1 VLLCNTESDLGLE
14 RSYIEDMMS
23 HRVEGLIVAPVNDD
37 SHLNLAPLMRRGL
50 PFVLIDRAVPGVD
63 SDLVQADSAA
73 GARGLVQHLTRI
85 GHRGIALIIGSGDV
99 STTRERARGYRE
111 GLAAAGIAFDADL
124 VVQTTVDRIGGYRA
138 MQQILRLE
146 PRPTAVFAVNNM
158 TAMGAMQTI
167 REAGLSVPQD
177 IALVCFDDVEHLAV
191 LSPFMTVVDQPA
203 ETFGTLAVQ
212 LLLERIA
219 GQAGGRPRLVVLQ
232 PELIVRRSC
241 GAGFRAAQI

>member
-1 VLLCNTESDLGLE
+1 MSVL
-14 RSYIEDMMS
+14 
-23 HRVEGLIVAPVNDD
+23 
-37 SHLNLAPLMRRGL
+37 
-50 PFVLIDRAVPGVD
+50 
-63 SDLVQADSAA
+63 
-73 GARGLVQHLTRI
+73 
-85 GHRGIALIIGSGDV
+85 
-99 STTRERARGYRE
+99 
-111 GLAAAGIAFDADL
+111 
-124 VVQTTVDRIGGYRA
+124 TVDRIGGYRA

-219 GQAGGRPRLVVLQ
+219 GRAGERPRLVVLQ
-232 PELIVRRSC
+232 PELIVRHSC
-241 GAGFRAAQI
+241 GVQLRAKRA